1 MITRFLGTRS
11 RLQARRP
18 RAAWASFVTG
28 PLGFSFRI
36 VFFPPFFISLS
47 VSFVFFFF
55 LMKPSP
61 GSRKRNVSDRKNH
74 SIGSFLFLSFFHFPE
89 SSDVR
94 RKSKR
99 KTWRDKQKQKERK
112 WKKKEP
118 LVFSSRFNRSGSD
131 GILGSMESNR
141 WNVKQINKWMR
152 KNGEAALFLFR
163 IEKRKEERKCAFLL
177 SVGLFIYLFTFFF
190 SDFLPFSP
198 PFLSAPRCL
207 FFFSVLTE
215 PSSSEDADTGR
226 FPLPV

>member
-112 WKKKEP
+112 WKKKRRWSFL
-118 LVFSSRFNRSGSD
+118 LVSIEAGP
-131 GILGSMESNR
+131 MESSDQWKVTDET
-141 WNVKQINKWMR
+141 WNK
-152 KNGEAALFLFR
+152 
-163 IEKRKEERKCAFLL
+163 
-177 SVGLFIYLFTFFF
+177 
-190 SDFLPFSP
+190 
-198 PFLSAPRCL
+198 
-207 FFFSVLTE
+207 
-215 PSSSEDADTGR
+215 
-226 FPLPV
+226 